1 MTVFLFVLTGVF
13 VVGVFVLTHLIVVW
27 AHVAPAFLLWVL
39 SFDIYFVLGDRV
51 QQWAAWADA
60 FIIFA
65 GLLLFLFLLHL
76 QLILLFC

>member
-1 MTVFLFVLTGVF
+1 MLRYYLAF

-65 GLLLFLFLLHL
+65 G
-76 QLILLFC
+76 